1 MANPTKK
8 VIPYEEYK
16 QLALLFL
23 EASAHL
29 GYCGFGDEWER
40 ECAKEDKLPQR
51 LEKMATRIEQILK
64 LNGE

>member
-16 QLALLFL
+16 QLALLFQEARSHL
-23 EASAHL
+23 E
-29 GYCGFGDEWER
+29 YCGYGDNWER
-40 ECAKEDKLPQR
+40 ECAKEDKLPER

>member
-1 MANPTKK
+1 MVKTSKK

-16 QLALLFL
+16 KLALLFL

-29 GYCGFGDEWER
+29 GYCGFGDAWER
-40 ECAKEDKLPQR
+40 ECAKEDKLPER
-51 LEKMATRIEQILK
+51 LEKMSTRIEQILK